1 MATQEHKQVAGPQ
14 TRSLFPDVNGRIEDF
29 SPEHV
34 VDCELLCE
42 CAAKGCLE
50 HISLTLDEYETVRRD
65 SAHSFVL
72 PGHEV
77 RDIDRVVEQNDRYTV
92 IIRSP
97 PMPLWTS

>member
-1 MATQEHKQVAGPQ
+1 MATQ
-14 TRSLFPDVNGRIEDF
+14 
-29 SPEHV
+29 

-72 PGHEV
+72 PEHEV
-77 RDIDRVVEQNDRYTV
+77 RDTDRVVEQNDRYMV

-97 PMPLWTS
+97 TPPLSSAVRLDS